1 MLIMTSQA
9 EVSDLSSEANSSGR
23 RDDVANCGTGGR
35 ANPGDKPCLS
45 LMGWTLNGQS
55 LAQLRFFLPLDPL
68 KGRFI
73 PHTKAI
79 FLSRP
84 QMPKSPRR
92 AARADLLL

>member
-68 KGRFI
+68 KRPVYCLYQERSFLAGRKCQ
-73 PHTKAI
+73 KALAGRQGLI
-79 FLSRP
+79 FC
-84 QMPKSPRR
+84 
-92 AARADLLL
+92 